1 MTSGSDSV
9 LLVVCTANVC
19 RSPLVES
26 VLRRRLPETHGPL
39 ATVVLRSAGTRAVPG
54 QPMCPVSG
62 AESADDGFVQ
72 SHRARLLESGLIG
85 GADLVLTAE
94 REHRGA
100 AARLAP
106 GSQARVFTFL
116 EAVALAEVAVQR
128 VRAGEVDPPEDLRDV
143 AAILHASRGRIP
155 LAEAPQPP
163 RGLFRRRERVVPVHP
178 LDLEDGHGQPPAEHE
193 AAARRTHDLA
203 ERLATALAE
212 LTAPRAVE
220 A

>member
-1 MTSGSDSV
+1 MTPPV

-19 RSPLVES
+19 RSPLVEAT
-26 VLRRRLPETHGPL
+26 LRRLLPETNGPL
-39 ATVVLRSAGTRAVPG
+39 SGTVVRSAGTRAVPG

-62 AESADDGFVQ
+62 AESGDQEFVA
-72 SHRARLLESGLIG
+72 SHAARLLDAELIG

-116 EAVALAEVAVQR
+116 EAVALAEVAMQR
-128 VRAGEVDPPEDLRDV
+128 VRDGEAERPGDLRDV
-143 AAILHASRGRIP
+143 AAILHSSRGRIP
-155 LAEAPQPP
+155 LAEDPQPQ
-163 RGLFRRRERVVPVHP
+163 RGLFRRRSRVPAVHP

-193 AAARRTHDLA
+193 TAVQHTHDVA
-203 ERLATALAE
+203 ERLVTALAA
-212 LTAPRAVE
+212 LTGPRPAEV
-220 A
+220 